1 MHFFQGDDAAQ
12 PLLAHLGPESRRQ
25 PNLHGPKRKARARSK
40 NRVHRSDHCGR
51 FSPARLR
58 QHLRRTGLFSAR
70 LLRLRSRRKA
80 VQNLRNTAE
89 THATWRSRDGV
100 LFGVSA
106 LGWVEPSIRI
116 AACSRH
122 HRQTQASATPANT
135 CFTVCPLTSCCV
147 HQNTSLS

>member
-1 MHFFQGDDAAQ
+1 MHFFRGDNAAQ
-12 PLLAHLGPESRRQ
+12 PLLAHLGPEPRRE
-25 PNLHGPKRKARARSK
+25 PNLHGPIRKARARGK
-40 NRVHRSDHCGR
+40 NRARRSDRCGR
-51 FSPARLR
+51 LNAARLR

-80 VQNLRNTAE
+80 VQNLRHTAE
-89 THATWRSRDGV
+89 THAAWWAGNSV

-106 LGWVEPSIRI
+106 LGRLEPSIRI

-122 HRQTQASATPANT
+122 HRQTQASAMPANT
-135 CFTVCPLTSCCV
+135 CLTVCPLTSCCV